1 MWGKIYINYVDRQVW
16 IQKEKKLKKWKWIQ
30 IKAYPIKLENND
42 FPNRQDIAEAFVNM
56 FAENS
61 LSSNLNPSVIKFRK
75 KEEKKKNTRTQF
87 QTIVVI

>member
-1 MWGKIYINYVDRQVW
+1 MT
-16 IQKEKKLKKWKWIQ
+16 
-30 IKAYPIKLENND
+30 
-42 FPNRQDIAEAFVNM
+42 PNRQDIAEAFVNM